1 MSWDWVVWFSG
12 MMFLLVTVMV
22 IMNLLGDDERERENT
37 KAMLGQ
43 LVGGLTLAV
52 IVILTINF
60 ALKPMLAWIGTFLSK
75 LF

>member
-12 MMFLLVTVMV
+12 MMFLLVAVMV
-22 IMNLLGDDERERENT
+22 IMNLLGDDKRERENT